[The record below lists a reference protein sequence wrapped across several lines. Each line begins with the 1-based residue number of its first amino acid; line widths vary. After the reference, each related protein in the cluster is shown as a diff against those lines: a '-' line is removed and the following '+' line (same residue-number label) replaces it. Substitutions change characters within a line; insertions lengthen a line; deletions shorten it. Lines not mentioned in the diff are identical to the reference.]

1 MSRQALSSVLS
12 SQASSSVSRTT
23 CSRFDENLFY
33 FVPLEISLTS
43 WLSTIRCNV
52 KCSAFSSLFGVFRV
66 PDFYV
71 FPAQLWPPT
80 IELAAMQSVNM
91 DQRVWPPDNR
101 HRRSILSLL
110 SLVWCTSA
118 RCWVRCITVSCPPI
132 RQYSPGTEVRLQFHL
147 CHVWCCRSLDQ
158 LITD

>member
-12 SQASSSVSRTT
+12 SQASSSVCRTT
-23 CSRFDENLFY
+23 CTRFDVNLFY

-52 KCSAFSSLFGVFRV
+52 KCSTFSSLFGVFRV

-71 FPAQLWPPT
+71 FPAQLWPP
-80 IELAAMQSVNM
+80 
-91 DQRVWPPDNR
+91 DNR
-101 HRRSILSLL
+101 IGCNVKCKYGPAGLTPLTIGTVGPFYL
-110 SLVWCTSA
+110 
-118 RCWVRCITVSCPPI
+118 CWVSSDTTVPVVGSDITVSCPPI